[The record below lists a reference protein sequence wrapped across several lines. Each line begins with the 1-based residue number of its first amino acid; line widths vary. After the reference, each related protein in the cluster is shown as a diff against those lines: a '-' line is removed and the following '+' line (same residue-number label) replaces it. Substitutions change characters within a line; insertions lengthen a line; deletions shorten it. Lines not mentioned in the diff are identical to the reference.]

1 MDCRDLNVSQNS
13 VGLDNDAKNSRS
25 MFIASLTLN
34 RDEGR
39 GMVIME
45 LRTNDV
51 VNGLR
56 REEGISFAINI
67 ELIHYN

>member
-25 MFIASLTLN
+25 MLIAPLTLN